1 MRKIDKAIVLAKD
14 NLNKSVM
21 NINPNI
27 LEEVKEKDEE
37 YLTFGVKNTG
47 DIPRSFIDNIRS
59 NKKFLWTTIDRMSHL
74 GRSIDTEL
82 INPLTYRAMT
92 GSSSGLSL
100 IHI

>member
-21 NINPNI
+21 KINPNI

-59 NKKFLWTTIDRMSHL
+59 NKKFFMD
-74 GRSIDTEL
+74 
-82 INPLTYRAMT
+82 NYR
-92 GSSSGLSL
+92 
-100 IHI
+100 